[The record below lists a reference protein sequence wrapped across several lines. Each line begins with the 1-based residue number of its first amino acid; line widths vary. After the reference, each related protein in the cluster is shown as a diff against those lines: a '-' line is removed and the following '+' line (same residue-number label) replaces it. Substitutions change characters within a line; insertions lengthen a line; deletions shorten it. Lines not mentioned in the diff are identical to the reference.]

1 MDVLRRQL
9 DDVVDLSCW
18 CVHPPLQTVLTQHLV
33 PYEDIPPDIS
43 PGTRPVEF
51 SSKGLTHFQIK
62 SPAEITAETG
72 RGCGVFQEKVSR
84 KEARV

>member
-1 MDVLRRQL
+1 M
-9 DDVVDLSCW
+9 VDFLCRS
-18 CVHPPLQTVLTQHLV
+18 VHPPLQTVLAEHLV

-72 RGCGVFQEKVSR
+72 RGCGVFREKVSR